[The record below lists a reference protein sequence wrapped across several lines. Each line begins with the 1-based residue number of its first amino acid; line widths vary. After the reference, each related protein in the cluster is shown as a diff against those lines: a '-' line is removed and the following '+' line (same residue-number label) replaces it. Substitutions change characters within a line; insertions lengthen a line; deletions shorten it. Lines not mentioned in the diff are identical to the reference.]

1 MKIERTDKMAKNKG
15 IFFIVIA
22 SFLLGSIPLFAKV
35 AFKGGLNSFT
45 TLTLRFLG
53 AAVILFIYI
62 KKHGYS
68 LKINRKQF
76 LFIMLMG
83 SAGYFLTS
91 AFLFNSYKY
100 ISTGLA
106 TILSFVYPIVVNLF
120 SIVIYKEKVNFRK
133 GLALVLSIIGIYLL
147 VENKSGV
154 MNIKGVLLALS
165 GGFAYAFYIL
175 MGANKDL
182 KDINSFIL
190 IFYVTLVASLCAF
203 TFSTITGQFH
213 LYINLYSVVGA
224 LFLSLACTAIPLI
237 LFLMAVRCIG
247 PSEASILNTLEPLV
261 SIIIGAIILKEKIGL
276 GMVIGTFLVI
286 LSIII
291 IAMMDKEKNSEKM
304 NNDI

>member
-1 MKIERTDKMAKNKG
+1 MAKNKG

-100 ISTGLA
+100 IST
-106 TILSFVYPIVVNLF
+106 
-120 SIVIYKEKVNFRK
+120 
-133 GLALVLSIIGIYLL
+133 
-147 VENKSGV
+147 
-154 MNIKGVLLALS
+154 
-165 GGFAYAFYIL
+165 
-175 MGANKDL
+175 
-182 KDINSFIL
+182 
-190 IFYVTLVASLCAF
+190 
-203 TFSTITGQFH
+203 
-213 LYINLYSVVGA
+213 LYTQL
-224 LFLSLACTAIPLI
+224 
-237 LFLMAVRCIG
+237 
-247 PSEASILNTLEPLV
+247 
-261 SIIIGAIILKEKIGL
+261 
-276 GMVIGTFLVI
+276 
-286 LSIII
+286 
-291 IAMMDKEKNSEKM
+291 
-304 NNDI
+304 